1 MKFAIKCWSPMILQ
15 WETFKAQYKISVV
28 DLEEVMGVPGNPPF
42 EVVTKKFYLAQPDS
56 KLKAGKHACL

>member
-1 MKFAIKCWSPMILQ
+1 MILQ